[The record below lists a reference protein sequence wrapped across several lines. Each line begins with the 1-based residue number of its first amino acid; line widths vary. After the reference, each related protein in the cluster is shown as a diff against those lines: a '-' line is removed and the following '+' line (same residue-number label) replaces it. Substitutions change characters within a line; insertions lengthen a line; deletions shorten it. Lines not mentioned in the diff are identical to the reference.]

1 MIHDRLLTDCWKT
14 SGWRNINRQREDFG
28 ENEGRISFSISDA
41 FVSLK
46 KTTSLNAFRVAEILS
61 KSIWEYMG
69 VYGSIWEYMGVYGSV
84 WEYGSRCTGV
94 HRYSYS
100 PAPTPN
106 PNPNNIVE
114 YRTTSSPSLD
124 DVIAAN
130 ARTYISRQS
139 RRHRLQPR
147 QRPAEA
153 SSPWIVSTFGGVPYD
168 Y

>member
-1 MIHDRLLTDCWKT
+1 M
-14 SGWRNINRQREDFG
+14 
-28 ENEGRISFSISDA
+28 
-41 FVSLK
+41 SLK

-69 VYGSIWEYMGVYGSV
+69 VYGSIWEYTGVYGSIR
-84 WEYGSRCTGV
+84 EYTGVYGTGVYGVYGNMGVDMCTGV

>member
-1 MIHDRLLTDCWKT
+1 M
-14 SGWRNINRQREDFG
+14 
-28 ENEGRISFSISDA
+28 
-41 FVSLK
+41 SLK

-124 DVIAAN
+124 GVIAAN
-130 ARTYISRQS
+130 ATYISRRGRPCPPPSTSSIAS
-139 RRHRLQPR
+139 RHSSAK
-147 QRPAEA
+147 AEA
-153 SSPWIVSTFGGVPYD
+153 CRGVLSMDSLRLWWSSV
-168 Y
+168 